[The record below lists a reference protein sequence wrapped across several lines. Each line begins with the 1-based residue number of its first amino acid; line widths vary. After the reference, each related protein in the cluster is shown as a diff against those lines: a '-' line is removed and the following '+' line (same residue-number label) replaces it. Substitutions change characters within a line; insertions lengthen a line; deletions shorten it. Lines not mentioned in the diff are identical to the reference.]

1 VEKIPGCHII
11 MEKTFGV
18 AKMVYLTL
26 AVKPCKA
33 HVINIL
39 YNQLTAGYLINPRN
53 RLALQADIVYRKHTA
68 PDVFFKYIF
77 LYAGYKNKHL

>member
-53 RLALQADIVYRKHTA
+53 RLALQADIVLSQTHSTGC
-68 PDVFFKYIF
+68 F
-77 LYAGYKNKHL
+77 LQIHFSLCWV